1 MQPDFLPSTP
11 TLTRWEAGTL
21 PLFHR
26 NMGLHWHDMCAESL
40 GMPKVALLFLSRGPI
55 HQVKPHTWHCIVE
68 AECGPRNGTA
78 LQWVAP

>member
-1 MQPDFLPSTP
+1 MIKGHFLQAKRQPDFLPSIP
-11 TLTRWEAGTL
+11 NLTRWEAGTL

-55 HQVKPHTWHCIVE
+55 HQV
-68 AECGPRNGTA
+68 RA
-78 LQWVAP
+78 LLSTH